1 MTTKTAP
8 APATAQ
14 IEEPGGKS
22 RLRLL
27 VAVVL
32 VLALAGGGA
41 WWFLFRGSDEA
52 AAAEKAP
59 ASGPVVDLEPM
70 TLVLADGRYL
80 KLGLSLEV
88 TEDAAHAEEG
98 VNGAKARDAAIDILG
113 AKTYQQMLAV
123 KTRKAAVRTLDQEIR
138 ERYDGDVIA
147 VYLTEFVMQ

>member
-8 APATAQ
+8 APATA
-14 IEEPGGKS
+14 EVEDAGGRS
-22 RLRLL
+22 RMRLVVVL
-27 VAVVL
+27 VL

-41 WWFLFRGSDEA
+41 WWFLFRGGEEA
-52 AAAEKAP
+52 AAAEAAP
-59 ASGPVVDLEPM
+59 ETGPVVDLEPM

-88 TEDAAHAEEG
+88 TEEAAHTEEG

-113 AKTYQQMLAV
+113 ARTYQQMLAV
-123 KTRKAAVRTLDQEIR
+123 KTRKAAVRTLDKEIR
-138 ERYDGDVIA
+138 ERYDGEVLA